1 MGLLSK
7 EAKAAFADRQA
18 NTGKGGSR
26 YLNTKDLSEEGTRIT
41 FLGDENHMIH
51 GYGVWCDRKGG
62 GKKINLRTSTK
73 LSKEELAE
81 RATEVGAVAPNE
93 LQKEFYAFTVWN
105 YAEEAV
111 QIFEFNQSGLIGP
124 IVEFLSDEEVEGNE
138 EDYDMKVTK
147 TKTGSD
153 PRDVRYTVTPLASGK
168 RKQDK
173 VKKQIQK
180 AFDELLDENYDISE
194 LFNPEGDPFNP
205 ELK

>member
-7 EAKAAFADRQA
+7 EAKSSIADRQS

-41 FLGDENHMIH
+41 FLGDENHMIN

-62 GKKINLRTSTK
+62 GKKINLRTATTLTK
-73 LSKEELAE
+73 DEQAE
-81 RATEVGAVAPNE
+81 RANEVGAVAPNE

-124 IVEFLSDEEVEGNE
+124 IVEFLSDEEVDGNE

-147 TKTGSD
+147 TKTGND

-168 RKQDK
+168 RKQAAT
-173 VKKQIQK
+173 KKQINS

-194 LFNPEGDPFNP
+194 LFDPEGDPFNP

>member
-1 MGLLSK
+1 MGLLSQ

-18 NTGKGGSR
+18 NTGKSGSR

-41 FLGDENHMIH
+41 FLGDQNHMIH

-62 GKKINLRTSTK
+62 GKKMNLRTATK
-73 LSKEELAE
+73 LSKDELAE
-81 RATEVGAVAPNE
+81 RANEVGAVAPNE

-105 YAEEAV
+105 YAEETV

-124 IVEFLSDEEVEGNE
+124 IVEFLADEEVDGNE

-147 TKTGSD
+147 TKTGND

-168 RKQDK
+168 RKQAA
-173 VKKQIQK
+173 VKKVIQK
-180 AFDELLDENYDISE
+180 AFDDLNDEGYDISE
-194 LFNPEGDPFNP
+194 LFNSEGDPFKP
-205 ELK
+205 ELA